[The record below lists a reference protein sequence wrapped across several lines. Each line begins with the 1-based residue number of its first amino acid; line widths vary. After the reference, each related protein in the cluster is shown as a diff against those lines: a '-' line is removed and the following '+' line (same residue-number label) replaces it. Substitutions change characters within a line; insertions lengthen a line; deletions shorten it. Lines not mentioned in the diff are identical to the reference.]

1 MEKKNSLYDE
11 MKKFHSEKKIYIIAL
26 IIVGVL
32 GLILPI
38 IPGLL
43 LIGVGIALIS
53 PKYGEA
59 LLEKIKR
66 WFNSLIANFR
76 FR

>member
-11 MKKFHSEKKIYIIAL
+11 MKKFQNEKKNYVIAL
-26 IIVGVL
+26 FILGIL
-32 GLILPI
+32 GLIFPI

-43 LIGVGIALIS
+43 LIGLGVALIS

-59 LLEKIKR
+59 LLEKIKK
-66 WFNSLIANFR
+66 WFNSIVANLR

>member
-1 MEKKNSLYDE
+1 MEKKSSLYDE
-11 MKKFHSEKKIYIIAL
+11 MKKFHSEKKNYIIAL
-26 IIVGVL
+26 IILGVL
-32 GLILPI
+32 GLMLPI

-43 LIGVGIALIS
+43 LIGLGIALIS

-59 LLEKIKR
+59 LLEKIKK
-66 WFNSLIANFR
+66 WFNSLVANLR

>member
-11 MKKFHSEKKIYIIAL
+11 MKKFQSEKKNYVIAL
-26 IIVGVL
+26 IILGVL

-43 LIGVGIALIS
+43 LIGSGIALIS

-59 LLEKIKR
+59 LLEKIKK
-66 WFNSLIANFR
+66 WFNSLAANFR

>member
-11 MKKFHSEKKIYIIAL
+11 IKKFQSEKKFYIIAL
-26 IIVGVL
+26 ILLGCL
-32 GLILPI
+32 GLIFPI

-43 LIGVGIALIS
+43 LIGLGIALIS

-59 LLEKIKR
+59 LLKKIKQ
-66 WFNSLIANFR
+66 WINFSR
-76 FR
+76 

>member
-1 MEKKNSLYDE
+1 MEKKKSLYDE
-11 MKKFHSEKKIYIIAL
+11 MKKFHSEKKIYIIVL
-26 IIVGVL
+26 IILGVL

-59 LLEKIKR
+59 LLEKIKK
-66 WFNSLIANFR
+66 WFNSLVANFR

>member
-1 MEKKNSLYDE
+1 MKKKNSLYDE
-11 MKKFHSEKKIYIIAL
+11 MKKFQSEKKKYIIAL
-26 IIVGVL
+26 FILGIL
-32 GLILPI
+32 GLIFPI

-43 LIGVGIALIS
+43 LIGLGVALIS

-59 LLEKIKR
+59 LIEKIKKG
-66 WFNSLIANFR
+66 FNSLVANFR

>member
-11 MKKFHSEKKIYIIAL
+11 MKKFQNEKKNYVIAL
-26 IIVGVL
+26 FILGIL
-32 GLILPI
+32 GLIFPI

-43 LIGVGIALIS
+43 LIGLGVALIS

-59 LLEKIKR
+59 LLEKIKK
-66 WFNSLIANFR
+66 WFNSILANLR